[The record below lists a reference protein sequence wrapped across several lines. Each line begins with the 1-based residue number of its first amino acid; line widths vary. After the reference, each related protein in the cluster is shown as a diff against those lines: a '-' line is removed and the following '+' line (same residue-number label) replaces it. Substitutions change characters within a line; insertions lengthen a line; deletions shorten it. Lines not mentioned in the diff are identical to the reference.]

1 VTAATSPP
9 TRLPAG
15 QRDRQVATV
24 LWRVMFLNLLV
35 AVLKLIFGFLS
46 GALSMVADGFHST
59 LDASSNVVG
68 LIGMRVAKKEPDQDH
83 PYGHRKFEAL
93 AALGISL
100 FLFITCYEILT
111 SVIGRFRGTHRV
123 EVHVVTFVVMV
134 FTVGVNLVVTRY
146 ERRQG
151 DRLRSLILLAD
162 ARHTQ
167 SDVFASLGVIAS
179 LVAALLHVFVID
191 LVVAV
196 MIAGFIAYSGY
207 IIVSSAF
214 SVLADAQAVDPQ
226 EVVRIAMEVD
236 GVTEA
241 HRVRSR
247 GLPDDIHLD
256 LHLHVPPDMTIA
268 RAHQLAH
275 EASDRIRDRIR
286 GVTDVVIHVEP
297 EGEHEDDP
305 AVGES

>member
-1 VTAATSPP
+1 MTAATSPP

>member
-1 VTAATSPP
+1 MTAATSPP

-35 AVLKLIFGFLS
+35 AVLKLIFGLLS

-68 LIGMRVAKKEPDQDH
+68 LIGMRVARKEPDRDH

-207 IIVSSAF
+207 LIVSSAF
-214 SVLADAQAVDPQ
+214 SVLADSQAVDPQ

-297 EGEHEDDP
+297 EGEHEDEP